1 LSLLTPQSLRV
12 DALDKHEMY
21 ALRALAEG
29 NADAHQ
35 QVLALSV
42 VLKKFCRTYDLAF
55 VPGKADESAFLAGRQ
70 FPGQQIMKYLKL
82 NPTLIEEMKNG

>member
-1 LSLLTPQSLRV
+1 MNLLTPESLRTES
-12 DALDKHEMY
+12 LDKQEMY
-21 ALRALAEG
+21 ALRALQEG
-29 NADAHQ
+29 NADAYQ
-35 QVLALSV
+35 QQLALSV

-70 FPGQQIMKYLKL
+70 FPGQQIMKYLRL